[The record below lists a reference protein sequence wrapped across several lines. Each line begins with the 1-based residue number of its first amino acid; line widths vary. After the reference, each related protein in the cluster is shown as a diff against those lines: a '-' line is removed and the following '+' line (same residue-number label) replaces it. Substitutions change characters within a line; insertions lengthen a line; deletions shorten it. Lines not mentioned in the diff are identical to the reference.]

1 MPVFVVY
8 RLMIAAYNLTWLI
21 YNIYLKGAKMFIY
34 ISNWSYTL
42 FVVYFTIAT
51 ILSCI
56 EKCNDLKKE
65 LDSAS
70 GESDKETPEDGIEM
84 KIYDVDDDPVTTD
97 GERDA
102 LAFGHK
108 LLWFLHTISATGG
121 LWVTVGYWGVSFED
135 GKVDADNLTK
145 EVFSSVFVLMDTCLS
160 LIPVRVVHFVYALLY
175 LAVYLLFSVVYW
187 KLGGT
192 NIEGKP
198 YIYKVLNYD
207 DFKAITGVVLVVLLI
222 VGVPLL
228 HLFVFGITKFRDYLH
243 TKYHERKKPYT
254 GIYRMIS
261 IIGDN

>member
-21 YNIYLKGAKMFIY
+21 YNIYLKGAKLFIY
-34 ISNWSYTL
+34 ITNWSYTL

-65 LDSAS
+65 QGSAS
-70 GESDKETPEDGIEM
+70 GESDKEMLEDGIEM

-97 GERDA
+97 GEKDV
-102 LAFGHK
+102 LGFGHK

-121 LWVTVGYWGVSFED
+121 LWVTVGYWGVPFED
-135 GKVDADNLTK
+135 GKIDVNNLTK
-145 EVFSSVFVLMDTCLS
+145 EVFSSVFMLMDTSLS
-160 LIPVRVVHFVYALLY
+160 LIPVRFVHFVYAFMY

-207 DFKAITGVVLVVLLI
+207 DFKAITGVLLVVLLI

-243 TKYHERKKPYT
+243 TKYHERKKPYS
-254 GIYRMIS
+254 IYRMIS